1 MLRQPNFLEKTCTK
15 SQLLDL
21 CNAYEVKI
29 AKNKKKADIN
39 QALVKAVL
47 EADSMKNPDALKP
60 RGSNNPD
67 LTELVSLGSSETQ
80 AVEANVNQPGTT
92 VTIQE
97 PHGSHS
103 KQDFPIECP
112 GPSTSNSFPLEET
125 EDPDVITKSSRVK
138 GCSKRKPSKGK
149 GKAKAKK
156 KKVKFP
162 CGGCSYECIENAIAC
177 DGCDDWYHF
186 QCVDIDPENTT
197 SEWYCQHCKM

>member
-1 MLRQPNFLEKTCTK
+1 
-15 SQLLDL
+15 
-21 CNAYEVKI
+21 
-29 AKNKKKADIN
+29 
-39 QALVKAVL
+39 
-47 EADSMKNPDALKP
+47 MKNPDALKP

-67 LTELVSLGSSETQ
+67 LTELVSLGSSEAQ

-97 PHGSHS
+97 PQGSHS
-103 KQDFPIECP
+103 KQGVDPCQSNPAGKFISSPEFPIECP
-112 GPSTSNSFPLEET
+112 GPSTSNSFPLEEN

-186 QCVDIDPENTT
+186 QCVDIDPENTPN
-197 SEWYCQHCKM
+197 EWYCQHCKM